1 MYDDDA
7 ETRDAIEASL
17 EVVGQETVRLRHDLD
32 AIKSDL
38 TRVME
43 IFLQATRRGDLAL
56 DFLQSLGNTRGTLH

>member
-7 ETRDAIEASL
+7 QTRDAMEASL
-17 EVVGQETVRLRHDLD
+17 EVVSQETVRLRHDLD
-32 AIKSDL
+32 AIKCDL

-56 DFLQSLGNTRGTLH
+56 DFLQSLGNIRGTLH